1 MTGRARAVVAGGAGF
16 VGSHLCE
23 LLLSEGAEVVCV
35 DNLITGA
42 EKNIETARQDPR
54 FSFVKQDV
62 TEKLDFGA
70 DMVFHCASPASPIDY
85 AMYPIKTML
94 ANSVGTMNCLELAV
108 REGARMVMCSTSEV
122 YGDPEVSPQ
131 QEDYF
136 GNVNPVGPRSCYDES
151 KRFAEAMCKAYER
164 ERDAQVVIIRI
175 FNTYGPRM
183 REDDGRVIPN
193 FVCQAL
199 DDRPLTVY
207 GDGSQTR
214 SFCNVSD
221 LVRGLC
227 LAMTTEGAPG
237 NVINLGNPAEMT
249 VLELARKVIESIG
262 SSSAIEFEPLPQDDP
277 RRRRPDISRAAEILG
292 WSPRVGLDEGLEG
305 VVAYFKE
312 NQ

>member
-1 MTGRARAVVAGGAGF
+1 MRGKVRAVVTGGAGF

-23 LLLSEGAEVVCV
+23 LLLYEDIEVVCV
-35 DNLITGA
+35 DNLLTGA
-42 EKNIETARQDPR
+42 EENIVAARQDPH
-54 FSFVKQDV
+54 FTFVRQDV
-62 TEKLDFGA
+62 TEALDFPA
-70 DMVFHCASPASPIDY
+70 DMVFHCASPASPVDY
-85 AMYPIKTML
+85 ALYPIKTML

-131 QEDYF
+131 QEGYF

-164 ERDAQVVIIRI
+164 EREAQVVIIRI

-183 REDDGRVIPN
+183 REHDGRVIPN

-214 SFCNVSD
+214 SFCNVAD
-221 LVRGLC
+221 LVRGLYF
-227 LAMTTEGAPG
+227 AMTKEGATG

-249 VLELARKVIESIG
+249 VLELARKVIESTG
-262 SSSAIEFEPLPQDDP
+262 SSSPVEFEPLPQDDP
-277 RRRRPDISRAAEILG
+277 RRRRPDISRAAELLG
-292 WSPRVGLDEGLEG
+292 WSPTVGLDEGLAG
-305 VVAYFKE
+305 VVSYFKE
-312 NQ
+312 KR